1 MCWGREGEERL
12 GSSSSEFVNIDA
24 AIIILVN
31 AVKNLKKLEVS
42 AEQDGERTSQGERAR
57 ARERERE
64 RGREREER
72 EQACERER
80 EQESKRGK
88 ES

>member
-1 MCWGREGEERL
+1 MAQIRFVCWGREGEERL

-64 RGREREER
+64 R
-72 EQACERER
+72 ERER
-80 EQESKRGK
+80 RERASV
-88 ES
+88 

>member
-1 MCWGREGEERL
+1 VCWGREGEERL

-42 AEQDGERTSQGERAR
+42 AEKDGERTSQ
-57 ARERERE
+57 
-64 RGREREER
+64 
-72 EQACERER
+72 
-80 EQESKRGK
+80 
-88 ES
+88 

>member
-1 MCWGREGEERL
+1 VCWGREGEERL

-42 AEQDGERTSQGERAR
+42 AEQDGERTSQGERESAR
-57 ARERERE
+57 ARERES
-64 RGREREER
+64 EREGER
-72 EQACERER
+72 EKRESERV
-80 EQESKRGK
+80 
-88 ES
+88 